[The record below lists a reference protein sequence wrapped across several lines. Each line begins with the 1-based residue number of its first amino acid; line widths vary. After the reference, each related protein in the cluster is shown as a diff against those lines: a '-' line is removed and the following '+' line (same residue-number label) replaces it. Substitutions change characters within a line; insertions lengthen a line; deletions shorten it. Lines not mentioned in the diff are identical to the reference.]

1 MLQIDR
7 ISQILNARW
16 LISQEVVYNYFPAFL
31 SFMNGTK
38 FDFDAAEKERAKPY
52 LLSAQS
58 GSINLA
64 NKYDLQ
70 DLNTPENSVA
80 IIPIQGE
87 VLAWRTMELV
97 QYIEQAENNPNII
110 AIVFMVNTPG
120 GMVFFTDIAAA
131 RIKAI
136 QKPTVSFVM
145 NMAASAGM
153 WLISGTG
160 KIIASSP
167 LDRLGSIGTMA
178 SVMDMAGFL
187 KNKLGIDVFEIY
199 ADKSTNKNMEIRT
212 LLDTSLTME
221 QRTAPIRDDLNYVN
235 EFFHK
240 AIQDNLGIDPGSEV
254 FTGKIF
260 NATQAVEIGLAHE
273 INSFEYAVNLAHN
286 MGLEYQIKSFIHSNN
301 Y

>member
-1 MLQIDR
+1 MIDR

-31 SFMNGTK
+31 SIINGAK
-38 FDFDAAEKERAKPY
+38 FDLSAIEKAQPKPY
-52 LLSAQS
+52 LISAQS
-58 GSINLA
+58 GVINLV

-70 DLNTPENSVA
+70 DDNAPENSIA

-87 VLAWRTMELV
+87 ILAWRTMELV
-97 QYIEQAENNPNII
+97 QYIAQAEANPNII
-110 AIVFMVNTPG
+110 AMVFMVNSPG
-120 GMVFFTDIAAA
+120 GMVFYTDIAAA
-131 RIKAI
+131 AIKAM
-136 QKPTVSFVM
+136 QKPSISFVM
-145 NMAASAGM
+145 NMAASAAM

-167 LDRLGSIGTMA
+167 LDRLGSVGTMA

-199 ADKSTNKNMEIRT
+199 ADKSTSKNSEIRT
-212 LLDTSLTME
+212 LLDSSLDMDA
-221 QRTAPIRDDLNYVN
+221 RTAPIREDLNYVN
-235 EFFHK
+235 EYFHK
-240 AIQDNLGIDPGSEV
+240 AIQDNLSIDPESEV

-260 NATQAVEIGLAHE
+260 NATRAIEVGLLHE
-273 INSFEYAVNLAHN
+273 INTFEYAVNLAHT
-286 MGLEYQIKSFIHSNN
+286 MGLEYQINSFIHSNN